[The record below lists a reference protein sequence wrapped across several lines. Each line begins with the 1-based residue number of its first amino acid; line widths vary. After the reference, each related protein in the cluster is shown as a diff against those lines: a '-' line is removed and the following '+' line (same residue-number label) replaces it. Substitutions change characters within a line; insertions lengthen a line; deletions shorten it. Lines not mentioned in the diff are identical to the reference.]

1 MTTESNEDPL
11 SGAIVRSEQGG
22 SLQLNISHLSDEQK
36 AQLALDYQKGLIN
49 LETRARSLE
58 IDVSTL
64 GETLNRLAATT
75 EQIVNQEGTHINIT
89 HTQDS
94 SAGRTEIIMG
104 NTEQARRGR
113 LSRSSTGDF
122 DVQPI
127 IVIGG
132 IVVAAIV
139 VVAVIANVL

>member
-22 SLQLNISHLSDEQK
+22 SLQLDISHLSDEQK
-36 AQLALDYQKGLIN
+36 QQLALDYQKGMID

-58 IDVSTL
+58 IDVTTL
-64 GETLNRLAATT
+64 GETLNRLASTT
-75 EQIVNQEGTHINIT
+75 EQVVNQEGSHINIT

-94 SAGRTEIIMG
+94 SVGRTEIIMG

-113 LSRSSTGDF
+113 LSRSATGDF

-132 IVVAAIV
+132 LI
-139 VVAVIANVL
+139 VAVIVVIAVIASVL

>member
-22 SLQLNISHLSDEQK
+22 SLQLDISHLSDEQK
-36 AQLALDYQKGLIN
+36 QQLALDYQKGMID

-64 GETLNRLAATT
+64 GETLNRLANTT
-75 EQIVNQEGTHINIT
+75 EQVASHEGTHINIT

-94 SAGRTEIIMG
+94 TAGHTEIIMG

-113 LSRSSTGDF
+113 LSRSATGDF

-127 IVIGG
+127 MVIGG
-132 IVVAAIV
+132 LI
-139 VVAVIANVL
+139 VAVIVVIAVIASVL

>member
-36 AQLALDYQKGLIN
+36 AQLALDYQKGLID

-75 EQIVNQEGTHINIT
+75 EQIVNQEGTDINIT